1 MVRVRVHWGFTGVAR
16 HGQHLAV
23 RGLSGPHT
31 SYAVPYRLLD
41 PVTLRIPSSQM
52 SNMFL
57 CAAAISF
64 ACFLLKEHLYDLA
77 LYMGKTQANSPHF
90 SVI

>member
-1 MVRVRVHWGFTGVAR
+1 MVRVRVHWGGAAWTAPGGPR
-16 HGQHLAV
+16 
-23 RGLSGPHT
+23 LSGPHT

-52 SNMFL
+52 SNIFL